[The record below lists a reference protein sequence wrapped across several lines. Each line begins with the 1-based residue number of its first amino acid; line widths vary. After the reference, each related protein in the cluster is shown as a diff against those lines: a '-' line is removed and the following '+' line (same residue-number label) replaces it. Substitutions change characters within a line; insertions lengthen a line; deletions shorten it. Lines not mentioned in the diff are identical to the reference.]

1 VKHAHDHRA
10 PKLTDTLT
18 EMGSLAPRIVGP
30 ALVVAVLALAGAVV
44 LGLREGDQWRHF
56 SFSWLVNFAFFL
68 SISLGAL
75 IFLPI
80 QFITRASW
88 SVVVRRLAE
97 IMAMA
102 LPFMLLLLL
111 PVLLNLENV
120 YEWASD
126 HPHHLTPELAAHK
139 APYLNT
145 AFFVIRWVVYF
156 AVWTWLA
163 VFFWRTSRRQDTTK
177 DSALT
182 VRMENRSGPAIILF
196 ALTCSGA
203 GMDLLMTLD
212 PAWFSTMFGVYF
224 FAGGFVTFHA
234 VMTLATMGL
243 QRSGRL
249 ERIISMEH
257 FHDYGK
263 LMFAFTFFWGYIAF
277 SQYMLY
283 WYGNIPEETVWY
295 LVRQSHGWGQIGL
308 LLCFGAFVLPFAGLI
323 SRYAKRNRKLLAFWA
338 VWIML
343 MQWFNLYW
351 VAMPVF
357 SPDHVSLGLLDVL
370 CFLAVG
376 GLWLALVVR
385 LAAAG
390 SLVPV
395 GDPRLKE
402 SLTFENA

>member
-1 VKHAHDHRA
+1 MI
-10 PKLTDTLT
+10 
-18 EMGSLAPRIVGP
+18 EMGSLAPRIQGP
-30 ALVVAVLALAGAVV
+30 ALVVGLLALAGAVA
-44 LGLREGDQWRHF
+44 LGLREGDHWRHF
-56 SFSWLVNFAFFL
+56 SFSWLVSFAYFL

-80 QFITRASW
+80 QFVTRASW

-102 LPFMLLLLL
+102 LPFMIVLLL
-111 PVLLNLENV
+111 PILLNLGQV
-120 YEWASD
+120 YEWAGE
-126 HPHHLTPELAAHK
+126 HRHHLTDELAAHK
-139 APYLNT
+139 APFLNPT
-145 AFFVIRWVVYF
+145 FFVIRWVIYF

-163 VFFWRTSRRQDTTK
+163 VFFWRTSRRQDATG
-177 DSALT
+177 DRGLT
-182 VRMENRSGPAIILF
+182 LRMENRSGPAIVLF

-203 GMDLLMTLD
+203 SMDLLMTLD
-212 PAWFSTMFGVYF
+212 PAWFSTIFGVYF
-224 FAGGFVTFHA
+224 FAGSFVTFHA
-234 VMTLATMGL
+234 VMTLTTMGL

-249 ERIISMEH
+249 RGIVSMEH

-263 LMFAFTFFWGYIAF
+263 LMFAFTFFWAYIAF

-295 LVRQSHGWGQIGL
+295 LVRQSGTWGRIGL
-308 LLCFGAFVLPFAGLI
+308 LLCVGAFVLPFAGLI
-323 SRYAKRNRKLLAFWA
+323 SRFAKRSRKLLAFWA
-338 VWIML
+338 VWIMV

-357 SPDHVSLGLLDVL
+357 SPDHVSLGPLDLL

-385 LAAAG
+385 LAATG

-395 GDPRLKE
+395 GDPRLE
-402 SLTFENA
+402 DSLTFENA

>member
-1 VKHAHDHRA
+1 VKQVHQHDA
-10 PKLTDTLT
+10 PRLSDTLT
-18 EMGSLAPRIVGP
+18 EMGSLAPRIMGP
-30 ALVVAVLALAGAVV
+30 ALVVGVLALVGAVV
-44 LGLREGDQWRHF
+44 LGLREADHWRHF
-56 SFSWLVNFAFFL
+56 SYSWLVSFAFFL

-88 SVVVRRLAE
+88 SVVIRRLAE
-97 IMAMA
+97 VMAMA
-102 LPFMLLLLL
+102 LPFMILLLV
-111 PVLLNLENV
+111 PILLNLEHV
-120 YEWASD
+120 YDWAAE
-126 HPHHLTPELAAHK
+126 HPHHLPAELAAHK
-139 APYLNT
+139 APFLNST
-145 AFFVIRWVVYF
+145 FFVLRWVVYF
-156 AVWTWLA
+156 AIWSWLA
-163 VFFWRTSRRQDTTK
+163 VFFWRTSRRQDTTG
-177 DSALT
+177 DTALT
-182 VRMENRSGPAIILF
+182 LRMENRSGPAIVLF

-203 GMDLLMTLD
+203 SMDLLMTLD
-212 PAWFSTMFGVYF
+212 PAWFSTIFGVYF
-224 FAGGFVTFHA
+224 FAGAFVTFHA

-249 ERIISMEH
+249 EGIVSMEH

-263 LMFAFTFFWGYIAF
+263 LMFAFTFFWAYIAF

-283 WYGNIPEETVWY
+283 WYGNIPEETAWF
-295 LVRQSHGWGQIGL
+295 LIRQSGGWGQVGL
-308 LLCFGAFVLPFAGLI
+308 VLCFGAFVLPFAGLI
-323 SRYAKRNRKLLAFWA
+323 SRFAKRSRALLAFWA
-338 VWIML
+338 VWIMV

-357 SPDHVSLGLLDVL
+357 SPETVPMGLLDGL

-390 SLVPV
+390 NLVPV
-395 GDPRLKE
+395 GDPRLAD